1 VAISSRPVALLGA
14 VIALEVAGMG
24 VLAVIGDDDR
34 SPRSAAPPA
43 PAASSTTAAA
53 SQERGTEFAP
63 AKAVTQAAAVAPSEV
78 TEAGHLRLPTLQV
91 SAAVTEVGVRSD
103 GALEVPEHPSQVGWW
118 ADGAAPG
125 DGRGSVVID
134 GHVDSARYGPGA
146 FFRLRDL
153 DEGDPIEIVTAAGD
167 RSTYTVTARRQFP
180 KDELPWAEVF
190 SQEGPERL
198 VLVTCGGDFDR
209 TRRSYT
215 DNVVVFAEP
224 V

>member
-1 VAISSRPVALLGA
+1 
-14 VIALEVAGMG
+14 MG
-24 VLAVIGDDDR
+24 VLAVIVDDDR

-43 PAASSTTAAA
+43 PATSSTTAAA
-53 SQERGTEFAP
+53 AARERGTEAAP
-63 AKAVTQAAAVAPSEV
+63 AKAVTQAVAVAPSEV
-78 TEAGHLRLPTLQV
+78 TGAGQLRLPTLQV
-91 SAAVTEVGVRSD
+91 SAPVTEVAVRSD

-134 GHVDSARYGPGA
+134 GHVDSARYGRGA

-153 DEGDPIEIVTAAGD
+153 DEGDPVEIISATGE
-167 RSTYTVTARRQFP
+167 RSTYAVTARRQFP
-180 KDELPWAEVF
+180 KNELPWAEVF

-209 TRRSYT
+209 ARRSYT